1 MKQYIS
7 AKAREIMAA
16 KPQGK
21 QYMELLDMEQLSA
34 YIEGIWASKC
44 GEVPEEITA
53 ISSMACAAL
62 DPDEAR
68 RRERIKVA
76 VSGVS
81 GVGGIATIIGVVG
94 TALGWGVSMW
104 TGILA
109 TLGIISVP
117 VAGPIALGAL
127 GSLAVVLAGHL
138 VFSSDSKEAA
148 SDKALK
154 IFREGIV
161 DVITDSLWDKYKDR
175 WQD

>member
-81 GVGGIATIIGVVG
+81 GVGGLATVLAAVA
-94 TALGWGVSMW
+94 TALGWGASW
-104 TGILA
+104 WAIIIT
-109 TLGIISVP
+109 TLGGASL
-117 VAGPIALGAL
+117 AGPIGVAAAGAL
-127 GSLAVVLAGHL
+127 AVCLAGYL
-138 VFSSDSKEAA
+138 MFSSDSKEAA